1 MLFRIGMIEDDLAEA
16 SSIML
21 SLDVNSN
28 QLTEESFKLYELQE
42 EPEFREKLFAEIE
55 SDIINNQIQCL
66 IVDYKLDTLR
76 EVLEGIEIVK
86 YLHDK
91 IPEFPVV
98 ILTNV
103 PDKSKSNDMA
113 DPDKVY
119 AKEIFMKPD
128 ALETK
133 EMVYHIERNLERYT
147 KRRADLELQQEQA
160 LNLVIGESKY
170 DEQNYGK
177 LLDIERELIKY
188 VPIEMNGVDEAYDME
203 DMEKALDALREY
215 KKLLE

>member
-1 MLFRIGMIEDDLAEA
+1 MIEDDIAEA

-28 QLTEESFKLYELQE
+28 QLTEESFKLYKLQV
-42 EPEFREKLFAEIE
+42 EPEFREKLFTEIE

-66 IVDYKLDTLR
+66 IVDYKLDTLS

-91 IPEFPVV
+91 IPEFPVI

-133 EMVYHIERNLERYT
+133 EMVYHIERNLERYS

-170 DEQNYGK
+170 DEQTYGK

-188 VPIEMNGVDEAYDME
+188 VPIEMNGIDEAYDME
-203 DMEKALDALREY
+203 DMEKALEVLREY

>member
-1 MLFRIGMIEDDLAEA
+1 MIEDDLAEA

-42 EPEFREKLFAEIE
+42 EPEFKEKLFAEIE

-103 PDKSKSNDMA
+103 PAKSKSNDMA

-133 EMVYHIERNLERYT
+133 EMVYHIERNIERYT
-147 KRRADLELQQEQA
+147 KKRADLELQQEQA

-170 DEQNYGK
+170 DEQTYGK

-188 VPIEMNGVDEAYDME
+188 VPIEMNGIDEAYDME